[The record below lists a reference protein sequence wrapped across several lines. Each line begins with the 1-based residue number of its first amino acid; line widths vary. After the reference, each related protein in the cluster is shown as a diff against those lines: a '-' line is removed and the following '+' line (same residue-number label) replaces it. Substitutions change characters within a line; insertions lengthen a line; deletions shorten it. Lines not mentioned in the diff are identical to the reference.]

1 MLWIKLV
8 KDQIAS
14 TSFSIELNKILA
26 DKYKD
31 KVDTKRIDDDIK
43 KEENNMVVKDQF
55 ESMLKQQ
62 GMTLMI
68 TKNRKDYLLTKTIT

>member
-1 MLWIKLV
+1 MDKIG

-43 KEENNMVVKDQF
+43 KK
-55 ESMLKQQ
+55 
-62 GMTLMI
+62 
-68 TKNRKDYLLTKTIT
+68 KTIWW

>member
-43 KEENNMVVKDQF
+43 KKENNMVVKID
-55 ESMLKQQ
+55 LKVC
-62 GMTLMI
+62 
-68 TKNRKDYLLTKTIT
+68 

>member
-43 KEENNMVVKDQF
+43 KEENNMVVKIN
-55 ESMLKQQ
+55 LKVC
-62 GMTLMI
+62 
-68 TKNRKDYLLTKTIT
+68 

>member
-1 MLWIKLV
+1 MV

-31 KVDTKRIDDDIK
+31 KVDSDSTDSKDNTLISSK
-43 KEENNMVVKDQF
+43 AGNVTVKDVMDKIGKR
-55 ESMLKQQ
+55 S
-62 GMTLMI
+62 
-68 TKNRKDYLLTKTIT
+68 